1 MTDMEALQ
9 LEKLHDDI
17 TIIDSDA
24 RGLKYIYDDDRRGVV
39 IAGTIGKA
47 FLTPVQ
53 AYTLAGELLDVLE
66 WIGIEPK
73 AQRMAV
79 SQQENKG

>member
-1 MTDMEALQ
+1 MTDDEIFQ
-9 LEKLHDDI
+9 LERQYPDI
-17 TIIDSDA
+17 RSIEGGA
-24 RGLKYIYDDDRRGVV
+24 RGLKYIYDDDRRGIV
-39 IAGTIGKA
+39 IAGMVGRA
-47 FLTPVQ
+47 FLTPEQ

-66 WIGIEPK
+66 WIGIEAK